1 MDVADD
7 PHRRQDPTDQYPR
20 PEFAGQDQP
29 HPGWTGPMDPPPDHG
44 EESYRGSGRLAGRRA
59 VITGGDSGIGR
70 AVALAYA
77 REGAD
82 VLFTYLEQERDEAR
96 ETSRLVEDAGQKAV
110 AVSCDIREEHNCR
123 ALVDRAVAEFGGIDV
138 LVNNAAYQM
147 SQPDGIE
154 AITTEQFDRVMR
166 TNLYGMFWLTKFA
179 LPHMPEGGS
188 VINTTSV
195 QAYKPSPHLL
205 DYAMTKGAIVTF
217 TQGLAQMVVERGIRV
232 NAVAPGPVWTPLIP
246 ATLPDTTEFGK
257 QSPLGRPAQPA
268 ELAPAYVYL
277 ASQEAGY
284 RHRGNHERDRWDAAA
299 LRGSGRHLRGS
310 GRLGE
315 FRATEEDRV
324 AGGQLGEDAVEQG
337 RSGETADD
345 AQDRADVPACG
356 GQGAAGA
363 GGEVPDEGPAGHRVG
378 SRDLGGEDPR
388 RLAGETRRQLD
399 AFLAGD
405 AAAEGG

>member
-110 AVSCDIREEHNCR
+110 AVSCDIREERNCR
-123 ALVDRAVAEFGGIDV
+123 ALVDRAVAEFSGIDV

-284 RHRGNHERDRWDAAA
+284 VTAEIMNV
-299 LRGSGRHLRGS
+299 
-310 GRLGE
+310 
-315 FRATEEDRV
+315 T
-324 AGGQLGEDAVEQG
+324 GGTPL
-337 RSGETADD
+337 
-345 AQDRADVPACG
+345 P
-356 GQGAAGA
+356 
-363 GGEVPDEGPAGHRVG
+363 
-378 SRDLGGEDPR
+378 
-388 RLAGETRRQLD
+388 
-399 AFLAGD
+399 
-405 AAAEGG
+405 

>member
-1 MDVADD
+1 MADD
-7 PHRRQDPTDQYPR
+7 PHRQQDPTDQYPR
-20 PEFAGQDQP
+20 PDFAGQDQP

-44 EESYRGSGRLAGRRA
+44 EESYRGSGRLVGRRA

-82 VLFTYLEQERDEAR
+82 VMFTYLEQEQDEAR
-96 ETSRLVEDAGQKAV
+96 QTSRLVEDAGRKAV
-110 AVSCDIREEHNCR
+110 AVSCDIREERNCR

-179 LPHMPEGGS
+179 LPHIPEGGS

-217 TQGLAQMVVERGIRV
+217 TQGLAQMVAERGIRV

-284 RHRGNHERDRWDAAA
+284 VTAEIMNV
-299 LRGSGRHLRGS
+299 
-310 GRLGE
+310 
-315 FRATEEDRV
+315 T
-324 AGGQLGEDAVEQG
+324 GGTPL
-337 RSGETADD
+337 
-345 AQDRADVPACG
+345 P
-356 GQGAAGA
+356 
-363 GGEVPDEGPAGHRVG
+363 
-378 SRDLGGEDPR
+378 
-388 RLAGETRRQLD
+388 
-399 AFLAGD
+399 
-405 AAAEGG
+405 